1 METPIWALLIV
12 TLKYFASIFGRFN
25 LESPELKQQ
34 QQKKKQIKTFWS
46 MYDPMCFLIIINY

>member
-12 TLKYFASIFGRFN
+12 TLKYFGSIFGRFN
-25 LESPELKQQ
+25 LESPEIKQQ
-34 QQKKKQIKTFWS
+34 QQKKKIKTFWS

>member
-25 LESPELKQQ
+25 LESPEIKQQ
-34 QQKKKQIKTFWS
+34 QQKKKINKNVLINVW
-46 MYDPMCFLIIINY
+46 PNVFLDYY